1 MIKSLK
7 QTTKT
12 VDRELARLTLQGD
25 VEHIMSTRSEVKL
38 GELFKLDKIN
48 EMKRKII
55 LIEGAPGAGK
65 STLAWHICQKWESGE
80 LFHEFRVV
88 VHVQLRDPDIQKAK
102 SIKGILPRV
111 RPWLMAFWLN
121 WRLVMEKMYFL

>member
-48 EMKRKII
+48 KMERKII

-80 LFHEFRVV
+80 LFQEFRVV